1 MPPLAMALALGAAL
15 LHASWNLAL
24 ARSRDPQLVTA
35 IGMLTGSLLLLPVA
49 LLDWRVGLEAWPF
62 IALSAV
68 LELVYFIALAAAY
81 QRADLSLVYPV
92 SRGVAPVLVLVVS
105 ALLLGVAT
113 SAGQV
118 AGVVLV
124 AAGVLLVRGVARV
137 GHAEARHLGLAL
149 AIGGLIAS
157 YTLVDKEGLR
167 FASPIAYLVLI
178 ILPAALGYLLVLWR
192 IRGGPAIRAAFGPVP
207 AVGGVAIVGAYG
219 LVLMALSLAPAAAV
233 SATRESSVVIAT
245 LLAGPLLGERV
256 GARRILGAVVV
267 VAGIA
272 ALAAARTG

>member
-35 IGMLTGSLLLLPVA
+35 IGMLAGSLLLLPVA